1 MGSEGALQGGVEES
15 SSSEETAALPDGV
28 VTVGVLSDTH
38 GKLPMAAVAAL
49 ADCDVIL
56 HAGDI
61 CGPGILAELRAL
73 APVHA
78 VLGNNDFDEYGSEVR
93 RFAQFSVAGVRF
105 LMAHYP
111 QDVRRALR
119 GGGPIGPGE
128 PLPHVCVHGH
138 THVPE
143 IMTGADVRPATMVL
157 CPGSV
162 SRPRGGSK
170 PSIAKLELES
180 GRILSAHIEEI

>member
-1 MGSEGALQGGVEES
+1 MSQQVKTS
-15 SSSEETAALPDGV
+15 DV
-28 VTVGVLSDTH
+28 VTVGILSDTH
-38 GKLPMAAVAAL
+38 GKLPAAAVAAL

-61 CGPGILAELRAL
+61 CDPGILAELRAL

-78 VLGNNDFDEYGSEVR
+78 VLGNNDFDEYGSDVR
-93 RFAQFSVAGVRF
+93 RFARFSIAGVRF

-111 QDVRRALR
+111 QDVWRALR

-128 PLPHVCVHGH
+128 PLPQACVHGH

-143 IMTGADVRPATMVL
+143 ILTGPDARPATMIV

-170 PSIAKLELES
+170 PSIAKLELEA
-180 GRILSAHIEEI
+180 GKILSARIEAI

>member
-1 MGSEGALQGGVEES
+1 MGSEEALRGGVEEGS
-15 SSSEETAALPDGV
+15 GTKEAAALPDGV

-38 GKLPMAAVAAL
+38 GRLPMAALAAL

-61 CGPGILAELRAL
+61 CGPGILTELRAL

-93 RFAQFSVAGVRF
+93 RFARFSVAGVRF

-119 GGGPIGPGE
+119 GGGPIGSGE

-143 IMTGADVRPATMVL
+143 IVAGVNARPATIVL

-170 PSIAKLELES
+170 PSIAKLELEA
-180 GRILSAHIEEI
+180 GRVLSAHIEEI